1 MASYRAQVTVTAA
14 TAANITFTKPT
25 GTADGDILI
34 ATIHVEDDVA
44 VTPPVGWSL
53 LLNVDN
59 ASSAFDHWVFWKRA
73 GSAEG
78 ASYLF
83 THASTWRTGYIEAIQ
98 SASADW
104 NPVASGAQGSSTT
117 PLATAVSALASSAY
131 LTFLIGVFGD
141 MGSFLSPPG
150 AMTERW
156 DINGNMYVASETL
169 ASSGSTGTRGVTL
182 TGGSEPWVALLTLVE
197 DAAYTKTHPNISH
210 STSEIGTS
218 LGAANAMPL
227 PDNAASGDLVIYWC
241 ANDNTGATNM
251 SASTGWTTGTLQG
264 TTALETQI
272 FARVLDGATG
282 DNILAVTG
290 AAQDYACIGVRVPSG
305 DHGVTSGNIASWMS
319 TNVATATATSATADP
334 PNLSPGSSNDY
345 LWLTAIALDTSTN
358 DQIATDPTGY
368 SNVGYV
374 KSAASTSSCALRV
387 SMKQATASSDNPASV
402 AVTSLLWHAYTV
414 AVPPAGGGGA
424 THPHG
429 ARPLRSHRPLVP
441 HLAHRNR

>member
-141 MGSFLSPPG
+141 MVGVVGFDRHPWRHADRRVGAVGRAAHTRRGRGLHQDPPQHQPLHV
-150 AMTERW
+150 R
-156 DINGNMYVASETL
+156 DRDVAR
-169 ASSGSTGTRGVTL
+169 RGQC
-182 TGGSEPWVALLTLVE
+182 
-197 DAAYTKTHPNISH
+197 DAAP
-210 STSEIGTS
+210 
-218 LGAANAMPL
+218 
-227 PDNAASGDLVIYWC
+227 
-241 ANDNTGATNM
+241 
-251 SASTGWTTGTLQG
+251 
-264 TTALETQI
+264 
-272 FARVLDGATG
+272 
-282 DNILAVTG
+282 
-290 AAQDYACIGVRVPSG
+290 
-305 DHGVTSGNIASWMS
+305 
-319 TNVATATATSATADP
+319 
-334 PNLSPGSSNDY
+334 
-345 LWLTAIALDTSTN
+345 
-358 DQIATDPTGY
+358 
-368 SNVGYV
+368 
-374 KSAASTSSCALRV
+374 
-387 SMKQATASSDNPASV
+387 
-402 AVTSLLWHAYTV
+402 
-414 AVPPAGGGGA
+414 
-424 THPHG
+424 
-429 ARPLRSHRPLVP
+429 
-441 HLAHRNR
+441 